1 LTKTV
6 YLHHFDASPFAEK
19 IRVALGIKGIA
30 WRSVEIPMIMP
41 KPDLTVLTGGYR
53 KTPVLQIGADI
64 YCDTQRIARELE
76 SRFPNFPSL
85 FPIES
90 SALNDLVAAWS
101 DTALFRPGASLS
113 MGTNL
118 DLPEAVLADRFAFF
132 DFMDRDTLPEL
143 LPQLFA
149 QFRAGLQRIEDML
162 SDQRPFLLGELPGWA
177 DAACF
182 APVWM
187 CRTNIRGATDLLAQ
201 LPLLEAWEKRVAALG
216 HGEPQ
221 GSTAEQAI
229 ASACSATS
237 VANKEVISD
246 AIPSLPAGQL
256 ITVTPEDYGSVPVS
270 GSLLRLTHY
279 DVALKR
285 EDPRVGEVVVHFP
298 RVGYKVEKQ

>member
-1 LTKTV
+1 
-6 YLHHFDASPFAEK
+6 
-19 IRVALGIKGIA
+19 
-30 WRSVEIPMIMP
+30 MIMP

-76 SRFPNFPSL
+76 SRFPNSPPL
-85 FPIES
+85 FPEDS
-90 SALNDLVAAWS
+90 SALNDLIAAWS

-132 DFMDRDTLPEL
+132 DFMDRDTLPEQ

-149 QFRAGLQRIEDML
+149 QFRTGLQRIENML
-162 SDQRPFLLGELPGWA
+162 GDQRPFLLGELPGWA
-177 DAACF
+177 DTACF

-187 CRTNIRGATDLLAQ
+187 CRTNIRGATEMLAQ

-216 HGEPQ
+216 HGEPEV
-221 GSTAEQAI
+221 STAEHAI

-237 VANKEVISD
+237 VENKEVISD

-256 ITVTPEDYGSVPVS
+256 ITVTPEDYGAVLVS
-270 GSLLRLTHY
+270 GSLIRLTHD

-298 RVGYKVEKQ
+298 RAGYKVEKQQV